1 MSVTERLEALAYR
14 IGCEVRERA
23 YETHPGLTRA
33 WVSFG
38 CVGAR
43 VVVRTGHNVD
53 KVIRLGAGRYR
64 VFFTSALPH
73 SHYCWSA
80 QARSTA
86 KGCLR
91 RRFITPDAT
100 DQKTSTILDLRCTT
114 VWGTCADAPEINLVV
129 WG

>member
-1 MSVTERLEALAYR
+1 MSVVERLEALAYR

-38 CVGAR
+38 CVKGR
-43 VVVRTGHNVD
+43 VVVRAGYNVD

-64 VFFTSALPH
+64 VMFTSALPD

-80 QARSTA
+80 QARSA
-86 KGCLR
+86 AEGCLR
-91 RRFITPDAT
+91 RRMVTPDAT
-100 DQKTSTILDLRCTT
+100 DPKTTTSLDLRCTT
-114 VWGTCADAPEINLVV
+114 VWGTCADAPEINLMVL
-129 WG
+129 G